1 MLAAYLFGL
10 LVMLACSAAYNLTPP
25 SQLKWILRRF
35 DHSAIF
41 LLIAG
46 TYTPLLPFLPDAAQ
60 GWTLGLVTWLGAA
73 FGIAMKFIFPGR
85 FDRLAIL
92 VYLALGWVGVTAAGA
107 FMQVLPPQVIEPDHR
122 RRTSLHRRRHLPHL
136 GKPEIPQCH
145 LAWLC
150 GRRRRLPLR
159 RNRAALLLT
168 QVFLAHPRLGL
179 VQRRSNHV
187 EHLVDFVRRDDQR
200 RAEGNRIAHG
210 AVDQPKL
217 LQEIR
222 RRLRPPLSSDRR
234 PAWFSCRP
242 PVRARRSGPRRAPRR
257 PADDPPACPAAP

>member
-1 MLAAYLFGL
+1 MHPFFEGRKVYTRNEIRADALVHGAGILAALAGSIVLLAHAGVTWVLAAYLFGL

-73 FGIAMKFIFPGR
+73 FGIAVKFVFPGR

-107 FMQVLPPQVIEPDHR
+107 FMQVLPPLVINLIIAGGLLYTAGVIFYIWE
-122 RRTSLHRRRHLPHL
+122 SLKFHNAIWH
-136 GKPEIPQCH
+136 GFVAAAAACH
-145 LAWLC
+145 FTA
-150 GRRRRLPLR
+150 
-159 RNRAALLLT
+159 
-168 QVFLAHPRLGL
+168 
-179 VQRRSNHV
+179 
-187 EHLVDFVRRDDQR
+187 
-200 RAEGNRIAHG
+200 IAM
-210 AVDQPKL
+210 L
-217 LQEIR
+217 YY
-222 RRLRPPLSSDRR
+222 
-234 PAWFSCRP
+234 
-242 PVRARRSGPRRAPRR
+242 
-257 PADDPPACPAAP
+257 

>member
-1 MLAAYLFGL
+1 MHPFFESRKVYTRNEIRVDALVHGAGILAALAGSIALLAHAGVTWVLAAYLFGL

-35 DHSAIF
+35 DHSAVF

-107 FMQVLPPQVIEPDHR
+107 FTQVLPPLVINLIIAGGILYTAGVIFYIWENLRFHNAIWHGFVA
-122 RRTSLHRRRHLPHL
+122 SAAA
-136 GKPEIPQCH
+136 CH
-145 LAWLC
+145 F
-150 GRRRRLPLR
+150 
-159 RNRAALLLT
+159 AAITMLYY
-168 QVFLAHPRLGL
+168 
-179 VQRRSNHV
+179 
-187 EHLVDFVRRDDQR
+187 
-200 RAEGNRIAHG
+200 
-210 AVDQPKL
+210 
-217 LQEIR
+217 
-222 RRLRPPLSSDRR
+222 
-234 PAWFSCRP
+234 
-242 PVRARRSGPRRAPRR
+242 
-257 PADDPPACPAAP
+257 